1 MAADK
6 ANFMNDIWWYI
17 GAFILILSPI
27 VIVHELGHFW
37 TALYFKIKVNEFGL
51 GFPPRAA
58 TLFERNGVKYT
69 LNWIP
74 IGGFVRPA
82 GEDDPTVEGGL
93 ASASKTAR
101 FCVLVAGAVFN
112 FIFAFFILWFAFMM
126 GESEFRIGIGALQE
140 SNVVAEAGI
149 QANDIFVSINGEEI
163 GRNMDFLIEEISS
176 SPNEPVTLQ
185 LERDGELLDFTVTP
199 MAHEED
205 PRRGVL
211 GIALE
216 SVPTG
221 NRVQRTPVE
230 AASRSVGTIY
240 QVIALT
246 ISAPKM
252 LIEGSLTPQEAR
264 PISIVGIS
272 QIAGEEAQQA
282 TQTGDWFGVL
292 FFAGIINVGLGFTNL
307 LPLPAL
313 DGGRIM
319 FVLLEAIR
327 GRRIEP
333 EREGMVHVF
342 GMLLLLGLMAVM
354 IVNDII
360 NPILQ

>member
-1 MAADK
+1 MA
-6 ANFMNDIWWYI
+6 NIWWYI

-27 VIVHELGHFW
+27 VIVHELGHFL
-37 TALYFKIKVNEFGL
+37 TARWFKIKVDEFGL

-58 TLFERNGVKYT
+58 TLFERNGTKYT

-82 GEDDPTVEGGL
+82 GEDDPTIEGGL

-101 FCVLVAGAVFN
+101 LCVLAAGAVFN

-126 GESEFRIGIGALQE
+126 GESDLRIGISELQE
-140 SNVVAEAGI
+140 RNAVAEVGI
-149 QANDIFVSINGEEI
+149 QPGDIFVSINGNEV
-163 GRNMDFLIEEISS
+163 GRDSDLLVSSIAS
-176 SPNEPVTLQ
+176 SPERPVDLVM
-185 LERDGELLDFTVTP
+185 LRDGEELAFTVTP
-199 MAHEED
+199 LRSED
-205 PRRGVL
+205 DPTRGIL
-211 GIALE
+211 GIALRSE
-216 SVPTG
+216 PTG
-221 NRVQRTPVE
+221 ERVQRSPLE
-230 AASRSVGTIY
+230 AAQESVNTIY
-240 QVIALT
+240 RVMALT
-246 ISAPKM
+246 ISAPRM
-252 LIEGSLTPQEAR
+252 LIEGTLSPQEAR

-272 QIAGEEAQQA
+272 QIAGSEAQEA
-282 TQTGDWFGVL
+282 TRTGDWFGVL

-319 FVLLEAIR
+319 FVLFEAIR

-333 EREGMVHVF
+333 EREGVVHML
-342 GMLLLLGLMAVM
+342 GMLLLLGLMALM
-354 IVNDII
+354 IVNDVV